1 MSRGAT
7 SAGGF
12 EGRHG
17 SAGASRVLGG
27 LGGPVEAPISQEGWM
42 NRRRFL
48 LATGTTLSASLVPG
62 IVRAAAP
69 IKIGVLLPF
78 SKAFAVLGEN
88 TEAGFLL
95 GAKEVGPEIAGHKY
109 VIIRDDDTAD
119 PNVGVSKVRKLIE
132 KDEVDVIVGTIH
144 SGVAAAIRN
153 PIVEA
158 KKLWLNPIAVNDLLA
173 EQGCSRYH
181 FRFSASAWQTAAPLG
196 PWAKQKM
203 GNRAYICVFNF
214 AFGQQSAAHFKKAF
228 EGAGGK
234 IVGESFPPFNTT
246 NYAPYFPP
254 IKDAK
259 PDFIFANFAGPDA
272 VAFVKQ
278 FTEFGLKQTM
288 KVIAPSNLVSEDVLP
303 AQGDAALGIV
313 SISYYTPSY
322 DIPKNRWFVKACK
335 EQMGKDADHFLCA
348 GYDTAQAL
356 FTALRETKG
365 DVANKERL
373 IEIITAMKIDSP
385 RGPLR
390 FDPKNHN
397 PIEDLHMRA
406 VQAAPLRSV
415 VIDVLKDVRHPD
427 NPCTL

>member
-1 MSRGAT
+1 
-7 SAGGF
+7 
-12 EGRHG
+12 
-17 SAGASRVLGG
+17 
-27 LGGPVEAPISQEGWM
+27 M

-48 LATGTTLSASLVPG
+48 LTTSTTLGASLVP
-62 IVRAAAP
+62 RNRPQQRRRSSRSPPA
-69 IKIGVLLPF
+69 VLQGL
-78 SKAFAVLGEN
+78 AVLGEN

-109 VIIRDDDTAD
+109 VIIREDDTAD

-173 EQGCSRYH
+173 GEDAVATTSGSRP
-181 FRFSASAWQTAAPLG
+181 APGRRRPPWGRG
-196 PWAKQKM
+196 PSRSS

-365 DVANKERL
+365 EVANKERL

-390 FDPKNHN
+390 FDPRTTT
-397 PIEDLHMRA
+397 PSRISTCGRCRRRRC
-406 VQAAPLRSV
+406 AAW
-415 VIDVLKDVRHPD
+415 
-427 NPCTL
+427 